1 MPEER
6 LILQIWLLWGK
17 ELMGRGKEV
26 VDGSGINVTLGISFS
41 SDPRF
46 ALH

>member
-1 MPEER
+1 MPEEQ
-6 LILQIWLLWGK
+6 LILQIWFLWGK

-41 SDPRF
+41 SYPRF